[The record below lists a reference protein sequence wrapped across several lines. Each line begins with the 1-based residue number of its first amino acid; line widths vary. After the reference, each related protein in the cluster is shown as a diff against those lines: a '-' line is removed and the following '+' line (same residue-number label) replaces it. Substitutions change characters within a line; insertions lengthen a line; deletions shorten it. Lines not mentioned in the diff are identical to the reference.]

1 MSQLESQVLTEET
14 APTLPRR
21 GRPRLKLR
29 AAVMAVLVVTAAG
42 SGYVAAKATASDPL
56 PSSVE
61 GVEVRHLPDGLGQ
74 PDAVSV
80 TTADLRGTAL
90 RWSDDSSGGGPL
102 LEVAVY
108 RSRKMSDALDIL
120 ALNVMRSPVEPRKA
134 TDPVISEDRTDMMW
148 VPNGGLMIRLT
159 TSEPGVISLET
170 IARGLHV
177 S

>member
-1 MSQLESQVLTEET
+1 
-14 APTLPRR
+14 
-21 GRPRLKLR
+21 
-29 AAVMAVLVVTAAG
+29 MAVLVVTAAG
-42 SGYVAAKATASDPL
+42 SGYVAAKATASDPPPPKAIASDPL
-56 PSSVE
+56 PPKVE
-61 GVEVRHLPDGLGQ
+61 GVEMRYLPNGLGQ

-90 RWSDDSSGGGPL
+90 RWSDDSSGDGPL

-108 RSRKMSDALDIL
+108 RSHKMSDALDIL

-134 TDPVISEDRTDMMW
+134 TDPVVSEDRTDMMW
-148 VPNGGLMIRLT
+148 VPDGGLMIRLT

-170 IARGLHV
+170 IARGLHI

>member
-1 MSQLESQVLTEET
+1 
-14 APTLPRR
+14 
-21 GRPRLKLR
+21 
-29 AAVMAVLVVTAAG
+29 MAVLVVTAAG

-56 PSSVE
+56 PPKVE
-61 GVEVRHLPDGLGQ
+61 GVEVRHLPDGLGH

-90 RWSDDSSGGGPL
+90 RWSDDSGDGPL

-108 RSRKMSDALDIL
+108 RSRKMRDALDIL
-120 ALNVMRSPVEPRKA
+120 ALNVMRSPVEPRNT
-134 TDPVISEDRTDMMW
+134 TDPVVSQDRTDMMW
-148 VPNGGLMIRLT
+148 VPDGGLMIRLT